1 MNASWALQQ
10 AVFAA
15 LGADADV
22 KAALGDPPRIF
33 DAVPRD
39 AAFPFAVI
47 GDDAQ
52 SDWSTK
58 TEGGSEHRFA
68 VRIWSRSGGRNEAK
82 DIAEAIANVLDDA
95 ALSVSGF
102 ALISLRFLGANFSP
116 ITNDETFP
124 ASVNFRAVLEPT

>member
-52 SDWSTK
+52 SDWTQRPKAAANTVLPFASGRAARAQWPK
-58 TEGGSEHRFA
+58 TSPKR
-68 VRIWSRSGGRNEAK
+68 
-82 DIAEAIANVLDDA
+82 
-95 ALSVSGF
+95 
-102 ALISLRFLGANFSP
+102 LRMCWMM
-116 ITNDETFP
+116 
-124 ASVNFRAVLEPT
+124 RR